1 MLNIF
6 FEFTPTN
13 NEEVL
18 AKTLK
23 IQTVPLPSCCEI
35 DHCAILNPKSS
46 CWLQSQLLPN
56 AKHSLLSREWSFGEG
71 GRKVWKTMKTPQG
84 KTHESSWQHGSSS
97 VDLFWR
103 YTPLGRRSYS
113 YILRPLYRAWLSG
126 GSKQSANVHLVHETP
141 RPQPRTSERRPRAP
155 FQPWEPGWVTWRAPA
170 NGPAARGSFTD
181 KGACRCP
188 LAAAIGVRAGGDGLW
203 RTASLHRFILCK
215 LKGAIR
221 EVLST
226 RGKGTP
232 AGSTTLE
239 SRPSLSPWVGS
250 ITVCFLF
257 PSPPLPHQHYATVK
271 AVREAI
277 PVCGCGPGELPVAF
291 LWSYQR
297 QAPCPSGPSKKK
309 KICLFS

>member
-1 MLNIF
+1 MYPHDNMEANPLICF
-6 FEFTPTN
+6 DGTRLWGGAPLLHPSPS
-13 NEEVL
+13 VPGL
-18 AKTLK
+18 ALRRKQAVSKRALGARNTQAPAQALGAQTSGTL
-23 IQTVPLPSCCEI
+23 QPSGASLG
-35 DHCAILNPKSS
+35 HVMRSS
-46 CWLQSQLLPN
+46 QW
-56 AKHSLLSREWSFGEG
+56 A
-71 GRKVWKTMKTPQG
+71 
-84 KTHESSWQHGSSS
+84 
-97 VDLFWR
+97 
-103 YTPLGRRSYS
+103 
-113 YILRPLYRAWLSG
+113 
-126 GSKQSANVHLVHETP
+126 
-141 RPQPRTSERRPRAP
+141 RRPRIVAY
-155 FQPWEPGWVTWRAPA
+155 
-170 NGPAARGSFTD
+170 

-250 ITVCFLF
+250 ITVFFLF

-277 PVCGCGPGELPVAF
+277 PVCGCGPGELPVCFPLVLPVASS
-291 LWSYQR
+291 LPQ
-297 QAPCPSGPSKKK
+297 QA
-309 KICLFS
+309 L